1 MANTIYDLQW
11 RNSTEIEK
19 CATFSAIEDIF
30 LPLLVIGVQKLS
42 AVGSTASNAD
52 IDIHVHS
59 SSLSK
64 IDLVTAASEAL
75 ALHSGM
81 NRAFV
86 IRYGSISNSSE
97 DRHDGNVFDKD
108 FSSNHQNPYTAKYRS
123 QLSFGSHKILASCL
137 AKGDSGSV
145 RFLSRFIPESAV
157 SIIMDCLE
165 KKSID
170 IVKRLFGE
178 MPTSYL
184 TTTKNPGNF
193 NNTLLRG
200 FGSTAHLAMT
210 VLANKLR
217 PLRSEEVSIQ
227 SSKKIRNQTDCN
239 DASSLETSIL
249 IGAGH
254 SVDINLLEAAESGT
268 FMTPSNMNNSAISS
282 NMNSSANGD
291 ERIRDREAS
300 TPRDVTFSMYHIIL
314 IVGAIFL
321 AECLWLL
328 ISFLQ
333 SSH

>member
-1 MANTIYDLQW
+1 M
-11 RNSTEIEK
+11 
-19 CATFSAIEDIF
+19 
-30 LPLLVIGVQKLS
+30 VICIRKLS

-52 IDIHVHS
+52 IDTYVRS
-59 SSLSK
+59 SSFPK
-64 IDLVTAASEAL
+64 INIVIAASKAL
-75 ALHSGM
+75 AHHSRM

-86 IRYGSISNSSE
+86 IRYGSITNSSE
-97 DRHDGNVFDKD
+97 DRHDGNVFDED
-108 FSSNHQNPYTAKYRS
+108 FSGNHQNPCTAKYRS

-137 AKGDSGSV
+137 AKGNPASV
-145 RFLSRFIPESAV
+145 RFLSRFIPGLAV
-157 SIIMDCLE
+157 SIIMDCLD

-170 IVKRLFGE
+170 VVKRLFGE
-178 MPTSYL
+178 TLTSYL
-184 TTTKNPGNF
+184 TTMKNPGNF
-193 NNTLLRG
+193 DNTLLRG

-239 DASSLETSIL
+239 DASSLETSLL

-291 ERIRDREAS
+291 ERIGDREAS
-300 TPRDVTFSMYHIIL
+300 TTRDITLSVYLIIS

-333 SSH
+333 SSD

>member
-1 MANTIYDLQW
+1 MLH
-11 RNSTEIEK
+11 
-19 CATFSAIEDIF
+19 F
-30 LPLLVIGVQKLS
+30 LRSKTSSSPCWLS

-52 IDIHVHS
+52 TDKHVHS
-59 SSLSK
+59 SPITK
-64 IDLVTAASEAL
+64 IDLVTAASKLL

-81 NRAFV
+81 NRAFL

-97 DRHDGNVFDKD
+97 DRHDGNVFDRD
-108 FSSNHQNPYTAKYRS
+108 FSSNHQNPCAAKYRS

-145 RFLSRFIPESAV
+145 RFLSRFIPGSAV
-157 SIIMDCLE
+157 SIIMDCLD

-170 IVKRLFGE
+170 IVKQLFGE
-178 MPTSYL
+178 TLTSYL
-184 TTTKNPGNF
+184 TTTKNPGKF

-217 PLRSEEVSIQ
+217 PLRSEEESVQ
-227 SSKKIRNQTDCN
+227 SSKRIRSQTNCN
-239 DASSLETSIL
+239 DASSLETSKL
-249 IGAGH
+249 IRAGH
-254 SVDINLLEAAESGT
+254 SVDTNILEAAERGT
-268 FMTPSNMNNSAISS
+268 FVTPSNMNNSAISS

-291 ERIRDREAS
+291 ERIRDRDAS
-300 TPRDVTFSMYHIIL
+300 TTRDVTFSVYHIIV